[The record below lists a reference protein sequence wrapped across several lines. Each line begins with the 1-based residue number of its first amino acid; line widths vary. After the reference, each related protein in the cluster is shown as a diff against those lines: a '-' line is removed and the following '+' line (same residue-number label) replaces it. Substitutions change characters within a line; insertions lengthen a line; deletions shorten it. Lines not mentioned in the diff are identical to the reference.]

1 LNQILFWSFVNIIF
15 KIMSV
20 NYLHITE
27 HGGLEICNSAALSQN
42 KLNGCLV
49 YPYILAESF
58 GFIEEFIL
66 KIIRSKSI
74 HYLVI
79 SADPFCL
86 PVKFARLFSLLPL
99 PKGLILC
106 DTHHGYRPVSRSLKF
121 CIKANIQS
129 VLLRFNQ
136 RHANIFRANGIWADA
151 TVLSPDLH
159 QIALCKLSNLK
170 RRSDPPAPE
179 SHIHFRRNSFGYQNI
194 FSKIGL
200 FVGST
205 ERMHPFRSC
214 QISLLRDKN
223 IPFDV
228 KSTPNAESMID
239 LLSTYEWGLNLPL
252 NGDYNRR
259 FIEILLADIP
269 VLSERLPRSQCIF
282 PFSLLHRHVIS
293 FNYMPGFREIKIQS
307 PDNLSGGNALSL
319 SPLHEILRLVGCG
332 YDAAVLSSFDSSL
345 RSDLSGRLNNG
356 NNSIIAD
363 IELYDECLQ
372 CNINP
377 LRISPLEA
385 RKLLSR
391 AGRISTNLRL
401 IPDDEFLRLSAYASA

>member
-1 LNQILFWSFVNIIF
+1 
-15 KIMSV
+15 MSV

-27 HGGLEICNSAALSQN
+27 HGGLEICNSTVLSQN
-42 KLNGCLV
+42 NLNGSLV
-49 YPYILAESF
+49 YPHLLAESF

-86 PVKFARLFSLLPL
+86 PEKFARFFSLLPL

-121 CIKANIQS
+121 CIEANIQS

-159 QIALCKLSNLK
+159 QIALRKLRKFK
-170 RRSDPPAPE
+170 RKNNSGPDGLMY
-179 SHIHFRRNSFGYQNI
+179 FRRNSLDYGDVL
-194 FSKIGL
+194 SKPGL

-214 QISLLRDKN
+214 QISLLREKN
-223 IPFDV
+223 IKFDV
-228 KSTPNAESMID
+228 KSTPNAESMIE

-269 VLSERLPRSQCIF
+269 VLSEHLPRSQCIF

-293 FNYMPGFREIKIQS
+293 FNYLPGVREIEIQS
-307 PDNLSGGNALSL
+307 PDNLSSGHALSL

-356 NNSIIAD
+356 KNSIIAD

-377 LRISPLEA
+377 LAISPLEA

-391 AGRISTNLRL
+391 AGSISNDLRL
-401 IPDDEFLRLSAYASA
+401 IPEDEFLRLNAYASA